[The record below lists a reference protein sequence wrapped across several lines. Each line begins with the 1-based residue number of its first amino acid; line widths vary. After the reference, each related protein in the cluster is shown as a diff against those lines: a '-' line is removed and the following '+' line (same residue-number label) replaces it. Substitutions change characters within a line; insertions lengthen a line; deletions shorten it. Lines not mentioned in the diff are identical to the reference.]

1 MANYEKF
8 AFAPI
13 NDGQISPSPI
23 KRKKVLTD
31 ADIAQARE
39 EGFKEGENS
48 AIAIAQ
54 KQSAEALRSIARISQ
69 LLLGRLHNEVMEL
82 NEDAIEFAKACA
94 FKLAGN
100 ALEGYEKAATENY
113 IKEALVNLRNN
124 PRITI
129 KVPNHIKPLIENSIS
144 QTATEIGFDGK
155 IELRADDNAQIGEC
169 SIEWQGGAIR
179 HDQGF
184 IEREINKAA
193 ASWLEAKNAHGVQ
206 IDLFED

>member
-1 MANYEKF
+1 MAKYEKF

-13 NDGQISPSPI
+13 SDGQIDQSPI
-23 KRKKVLTD
+23 KRKKILTEMD
-31 ADIAQARE
+31 LANARE

-82 NEDAIEFAKACA
+82 NEDAIEFSKACA
-94 FKLAGN
+94 FKLSGL
-100 ALEGYEKAATENY
+100 ALEGFEKQAIDNY
-113 IKEALVNLRNN
+113 IKDALVNLRNN
-124 PRITI
+124 PRIAI
-129 KVPNHIKPLIENSIS
+129 KVPSHIKPLIENSIS
-144 QTATEIGFDGK
+144 QIAAEIGFEGK

-184 IEREINKAA
+184 IEKEINKAA
-193 ASWLEAKNAHGVQ
+193 QSWLEAKDSHGIQ

>member
-1 MANYEKF
+1 MSKYEKF

-13 NDGQISPSPI
+13 SDGQIDTSFI
-23 KRKKVLTD
+23 KRKKTLTD
-31 ADIAQARE
+31 ADIAQAHE
-39 EGFKEGENS
+39 NGFKEGENS

-82 NEDAIEFAKACA
+82 NEDAVEFSKACA
-94 FKLAGN
+94 FKLAGH
-100 ALEGYEKAATENY
+100 ALENYEKSAIDNY
-113 IKEALVNLRNN
+113 IKEALSNLRNN
-124 PRITI
+124 PRINI
-129 KVPNHIKPLIENSIS
+129 KVPNHIKPLIEMTIA
-144 QTATEIGFDGK
+144 QTAAEIGFEGK

-184 IEREINKAA
+184 IEKEINKAA
-193 ASWLEAKNAHGVQ
+193 QSWLESKQAHGIQ
-206 IDLFED
+206 IDLFEE

>member
-1 MANYEKF
+1 MSKYEKF

-13 NDGQISPSPI
+13 NNGHIDSTHI
-23 KRKKVLTD
+23 KRKKTLSD
-31 ADIAQARE
+31 ADIEQARE

-54 KQSAEALRSIARISQ
+54 KQSAEALRAIARISQ

-82 NEDAIEFAKACA
+82 NEDAIEFSKACA
-94 FKLAGN
+94 FKLAG
-100 ALEGYEKAATENY
+100 ASLEKYEKVTIDNY
-113 IKEALVNLRNN
+113 VKEALINLRNN
-124 PRITI
+124 PRIAI
-129 KVPNHIKPLIENSIS
+129 KVPTNIKPLIDNSINQIAS
-144 QTATEIGFDGK
+144 EIGFEGK
-155 IELRADDNAQIGEC
+155 IDLRADDNAQIGEC